1 MPGPVQRTVHNWG
14 RRTKPV
20 GEAILEK
27 IKFIESTIGQD
38 LRALLKDKYVSIL
51 RKIYTTRLFQSI
63 GNRENGGRTTY
74 RMIFV

>member
-38 LRALLKDKYVSIL
+38 LRALLKDKYVSIPVS
-51 RKIYTTRLFQSI
+51 YTHLTLPT
-63 GNRENGGRTTY
+63 NRE
-74 RMIFV
+74 V